1 MKYWLTTHWPPR
13 KGYAHAVGAFSD
25 DDPYVWLPDGRE
37 AAGAG
42 LARDDLVLVYESQSG
57 KTEVRRLPDG
67 STKTFP
73 CLRGKGGIIYY
84 GCVTS
89 SLSTFPGSEPEQY

>member
-42 LARDDLVLVYESQSG
+42 LARDDLVLVYESRSRRQPG
-57 KTEVRRLPDG
+57 VILDYDGQEDLVGLEVLNASKRVANPR
-67 STKTFP
+67 SVEYAITK
-73 CLRGKGGIIYY
+73 
-84 GCVTS
+84 
-89 SLSTFPGSEPEQY
+89 